1 MNRRQFNFG
10 FLGAASAIPF
20 RSLRTI
26 VTVPGAVATGLGT
39 QSSRLLSLSTDS
51 CTTTSSRDDCV
62 PRPVAAARRTVTE
75 LRVNGR
81 RLMEHINAL
90 AEFGKNP
97 QGGVSRLAYSEADA
111 RGREYV
117 MGLMRAA
124 KLDVSIDAA
133 GNLIGRRAGS
143 DSSLKPIL
151 FGSHIDSVPEGGNY
165 DGDVGSLG
173 AIEVA
178 QTLGE
183 INFVTHHPLEVVIF
197 QNEEGGLIGSRAMD
211 GQLTEKEL
219 DLVSRSGKTIRE
231 GIKFIGGDPTKLATA
246 RRGKG
251 SIAAYLELHIEQG
264 GILEKE
270 KIDIG
275 VVEGIVGI
283 NWWDV
288 TIEGF
293 ANHAGTTPMNQR
305 QDALLAAAKFI
316 EAVNRVV
323 TSIPGRQVGTVGR
336 IQALPGAPNVIPGK
350 VILSLELRDL
360 DAAKIQMLYQ
370 KIRTEADQIAQASK
384 VKFDF
389 KEINVNIPAPT
400 DPRLRALIDQSA
412 KDLGLTTKQ
421 MPSGAGHDAQDMA
434 RLAPVGM
441 IFIPSIGGISHS
453 PKEFSRPKDIE
464 NGANVLLGALLKVD
478 RVSLLA

>member
-10 FLGAASAIPF
+10 LVGTAGAMVFRYPLATASG
-20 RSLRTI
+20 S
-26 VTVPGAVATGLGT
+26 VPT
-39 QSSRLLSLSTDS
+39 
-51 CTTTSSRDDCV
+51 
-62 PRPVAAARRTVTE
+62 
-75 LRVNGR
+75 LRVNGAR
-81 RLMEHINAL
+81 IGEHINAL

-97 QGGVSRLAYSEADA
+97 QGGVSRVAYSEADR

-117 MGLMRAA
+117 FGLMQQA

-133 GNLIGRRAGS
+133 GNIIGRRAGRNI
-143 DSSLKPIL
+143 LRPLL

-165 DGDVGSLG
+165 DGVVGSLG

-178 QTLGE
+178 QTLAE
-183 INFVTHHPLEVVIF
+183 NNLTTRHPLEVVIF
-197 QNEEGGLIGSRAMD
+197 QNEEGGLIGSRAMN
-211 GQLTEKEL
+211 GELTEKEL

-231 GIKFIGGDPTKLATA
+231 GIKFIGGDPAKLSSVK
-246 RRGKG
+246 RDKS

-264 GILEKE
+264 GILEAE
-270 KIDIG
+270 KLDIG

-293 ANHAGTTPMNQR
+293 ANHAGTTPMNNR

-316 EAVNRVV
+316 EAVNRIV
-323 TSIPGRQVGTVGR
+323 TGIPGRQVGTVGR

-350 VILSLELRDL
+350 VVLSLELRDL
-360 DAAKIQMLYQ
+360 DAAKIQMLFE
-370 KIRTEADQIAQASK
+370 KIKTEAGKIAQTSR
-384 VKFDF
+384 VTFDF

-400 DPRLRALIDQSA
+400 DARLRSLIDQSA
-412 KDLGLTTKQ
+412 KELGLSTKQ

-453 PKEFSRPKDIE
+453 PKEFTRPQDIA
-464 NGANVLLGALLKVD
+464 NGANVLLDTLLKVD
-478 RVSLLA
+478 RSNLADWQSVWPSSRRPST